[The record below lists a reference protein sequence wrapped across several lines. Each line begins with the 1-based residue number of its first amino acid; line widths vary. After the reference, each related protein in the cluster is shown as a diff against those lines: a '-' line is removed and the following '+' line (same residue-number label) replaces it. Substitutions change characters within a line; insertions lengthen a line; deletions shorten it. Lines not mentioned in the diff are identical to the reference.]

1 MNAIDDGRALSCVRD
16 LTRLYTFVFKAASPG
31 PLPLPDAELIH
42 LERLSF
48 LNSLRIEGW
57 SSFTGRG
64 LSLIADKR
72 RLTALSL
79 TGTTKITDAGL
90 QQLKKLRGLKTLT
103 LAGTAITA
111 KGIADLKTALPECE
125 IKELPEG

>member
-1 MNAIDDGRALSCVRD
+1 
-16 LTRLYTFVFKAASPG
+16 
-31 PLPLPDAELIH
+31 LPDAELIH

-72 RLTALSL
+72 RLSALSLNLCPDLNDEGLAQVARFTGLTALSL

-90 QQLKKLRGLKTLT
+90 Q
-103 LAGTAITA
+103 
-111 KGIADLKTALPECE
+111 
-125 IKELPEG
+125 